1 MLFFLNLSQ
10 FFLKSKNIHLNI
22 NNLFSIISSI
32 QGHIFYFYEKMG
44 QNMKKK
50 CLDTAKC
57 INYPNK
63 LPQFPSKSVNTCVCK
78 RGDCKTFISLSYNF
92 HVFDWFG
99 RERTGFVCMFIR
111 TFFIENTTYLYRV
124 SGYLKKIPL
133 KNKEFRFLA
142 PYRNLCSKTL
152 NF

>member
-10 FFLKSKNIHLNI
+10 FFIKSKNIHLNI
-22 NNLFSIISSI
+22 NSKVHKLSKQIASISVEI
-32 QGHIFYFYEKMG
+32 
-44 QNMKKK
+44 
-50 CLDTAKC
+50 
-57 INYPNK
+57 
-63 LPQFPSKSVNTCVCK
+63 VNTCVCK
-78 RGDCKTFISLSYNF
+78 RGNCKIFISLSYNF

-111 TFFIENTTYLYRV
+111 TFFIENTTYLYMV

-142 PYRNLCSKTL
+142 PYLNLCSKTL
-152 NF
+152 IC